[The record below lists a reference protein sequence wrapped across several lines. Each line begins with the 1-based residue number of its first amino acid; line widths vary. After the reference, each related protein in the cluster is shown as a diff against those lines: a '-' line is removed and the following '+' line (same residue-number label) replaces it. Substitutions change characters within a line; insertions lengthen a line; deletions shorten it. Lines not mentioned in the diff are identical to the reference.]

1 MLSARSMLTAT
12 TTFLPAAELVT
23 NLRERPAL
31 TLYREGGL
39 ANLNGEATR
48 LLSRNSDSLLLLAPA
63 GPRARWVLL
72 PATDGLSGE
81 IRLIGRVDRGN
92 LRFRAPSMALA
103 LFAALP
109 EAQAALRMVL
119 EPSGTGWQL
128 VAQ

>member
-1 MLSARSMLTAT
+1 MLLSATYAA
-12 TTFLPAAELVT
+12 PAEAIV

-31 TLYREGGL
+31 TLYRDGGL

-81 IRLIGRVDRGN
+81 IRLIGRADRGN
-92 LRFRAPSMALA
+92 LRFRAPAMALA

-119 EPSGTGWQL
+119 EPLGNGWQL